1 MTLAMLSRACASMFA
16 RVVECSEWQLSEYNS
31 YNIETLT
38 YNNAC
43 MYMHT
48 AYTVYVYEIDLQD
61 VIRRVIIESSTWND
75 LN

>member
-38 YNNAC
+38 YMNN
-43 MYMHT
+43 